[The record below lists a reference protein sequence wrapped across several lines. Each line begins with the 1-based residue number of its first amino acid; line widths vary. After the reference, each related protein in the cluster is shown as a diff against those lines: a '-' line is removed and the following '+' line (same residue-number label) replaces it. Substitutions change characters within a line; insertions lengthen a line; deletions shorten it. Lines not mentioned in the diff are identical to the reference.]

1 MVEFLQIH
9 EWRGSFLISDIR
21 RTGTTLAEDGK
32 AVLVWT
38 FRGKM
43 ATLAETADD
52 LSSAGGLGELLA
64 NLLFLRR
71 FFVCCGLGGEHSSV
85 KFLVSQNQTLTFPPA
100 RRDNETS
107 SPTVVVAR
115 SGPGLL
121 PVDHVDMCFSKKKK
135 TPSQRTFLLS
145 KLRPLFPLSYGMIDE

>member
-1 MVEFLQIH
+1 MSREDRF
-9 EWRGSFLISDIR
+9 SISDIR

-71 FFVCCGLGGEHSSV
+71 FFVCCGLGGGAFISKISRIPKSNTHFSS
-85 KFLVSQNQTLTFPPA
+85 STE
-100 RRDNETS
+100 R
-107 SPTVVVAR
+107 
-115 SGPGLL
+115 
-121 PVDHVDMCFSKKKK
+121 
-135 TPSQRTFLLS
+135 
-145 KLRPLFPLSYGMIDE
+145 